1 MTQRPL
7 RIHWL
12 QHVAFEGL
20 GSIEPWAAAKG
31 HELSVTRLYVA
42 DPLPVVSDFDWL
54 IVMGGPMGVGDE
66 AAFPWLANEKRLLR
80 EALAAG
86 KTVLGICL
94 GAQLLAGALGAA
106 VRRNVH
112 REIGWFSI
120 RLARGQEAH
129 PLVSGWPKEV
139 EVFHWHGDTFE
150 MPAGA
155 TLLAGSAACANQAF
169 ACGERVL
176 GLQFHLETTPAAARA
191 LIENCP
197 ADLAP
202 GPFIQDAGALLAD
215 DGRLERINALM
226 RRTLEALEA
235 ATMKAG

>member
-1 MTQRPL
+1 MNQRPL
-7 RIHWL
+7 HIHWL

-20 GSIEPWAAAKG
+20 GSIEPWATSRG
-31 HELSVTRLYVA
+31 HALSVTRLYA
-42 DPLPVVSDFDWL
+42 GDPLPSAGNFDWL

-66 AAFPWLANEKRLLR
+66 TAFPWLASEKRLLR

-94 GAQLLAGALGAA
+94 GAQLLAEALGAA
-106 VRRNVH
+106 VRRNRH
-112 REIGWFSI
+112 REIGWFPI
-120 RLARGQEAH
+120 RLAQGPEAH
-129 PLVSGWPKEV
+129 PLVGGWPAEL

-150 MPAGA
+150 APAGA
-155 TLLAGSAACANQAF
+155 TLLAASAGCANQAF
-169 ACGERVL
+169 ASGERVV

-197 ADLAP
+197 GDLAP
-202 GPFIQDAGALLAD
+202 GPFVQDAGTLLAD
-215 DGRLERINALM
+215 TGRFERVNALM